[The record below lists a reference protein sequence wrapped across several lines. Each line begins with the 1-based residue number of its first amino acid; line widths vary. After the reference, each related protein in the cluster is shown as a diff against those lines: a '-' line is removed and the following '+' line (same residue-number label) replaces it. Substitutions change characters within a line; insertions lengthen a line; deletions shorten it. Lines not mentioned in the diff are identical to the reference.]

1 MNQQN
6 ASTYLPAVGATH
18 SARTAE
24 RIYNHLLHNLECDDD
39 IIDEIANIMASD
51 HRLPGPPNT
60 DGTELEDQTVL
71 RNHASVGST
80 SSRSSNVTST
90 ATAHTGTASLFD
102 RIKTYYGECKTLEHQ
117 HYLRN
122 IRLRWER
129 ARGLRTPFCDAES
142 NVVQGIFDDYVKI
155 AEEQLQEKLA
165 DRT

>member
-6 ASTYLPAVGATH
+6 ASTYLPAVGVTH
-18 SARTAE
+18 AARTAE
-24 RIYNHLLHNLECDDD
+24 RIYNHLLDNLERDDD

-51 HRLPGPPNT
+51 HRLPGPPNH
-60 DGTELEDQTVL
+60 GTELEDQTVL
-71 RNHASVGST
+71 RNHAGVGST
-80 SSRSSNVTST
+80 SSGSSNVTST

-102 RIKTYYGECKTLEHQ
+102 RIKTYYGECKMLEHQ
-117 HYLRN
+117 RYLRN

-129 ARGLRTPFCDAES
+129 ARGLPTPFCDAES

-155 AEEQLQEKLA
+155 AEEQLEEKLA